1 MILGVAG
8 PNAAGKGE
16 VVRLLSEKGF
26 SVLSLSDVIRETLLE
41 QGLAESRERMIE
53 LGTRLRAEGG
63 NGVLAERVLAGL
75 QSGHDYGIDSIRHPE
90 EVAVLS
96 AGNQRFLLLWVDASI
111 ETRFARLQERGRSGD
126 PLTLERFQELEAREL
141 ASEASS
147 GQQLLAIREMA
158 DRFLNNDGG
167 LEHLQLQLDAVLEG
181 ESAGRARDR

>member
-63 NGVLAERVLAGL
+63 NGVLADRILAGL
-75 QSGHDYGIDSIRHPE
+75 QPGHDYAIDSIRHPE

-96 AGNQRFLLLWVDASI
+96 AGTQPFLLLWVDASV
-111 ETRFARLQERGRSGD
+111 ETRFARLLERGRSGD
-126 PLTLERFQELEAREL
+126 PSTLERFQELEAREL
-141 ASEASS
+141 ASDASS
-147 GQQLLAIREMA
+147 GQQLLGVRGMA

-167 LEHLQLQLDAVLEG
+167 LAHLQLQLDAVLEG
-181 ESAGRARDR
+181 ESPGQTRD